1 MASSEV
7 CYYATL
13 GIEREADVG
22 EIRRAYRRLAVR
34 YHPDKNR
41 QPGAEEV
48 FKVGRAGC
56 WPGRRLQRTRERP
69 RASRC
74 AEGAAARRGAARA

>member
-48 FKVGRAGC
+48 FKVGRTGC

-69 RASRC
+69 CTSHSPKN
-74 AEGAAARRGAARA
+74 AAPSLGAARA